1 MSEFHSEMSNKKI
14 CYIVTIPLTI
24 EAFFIP
30 QLKYLAQC
38 GFSVSVICSPSD
50 SLQEKLGDSVRFI
63 PCEIPRGLSVLG
75 SLRAIAQ
82 LRRIFAQ
89 EKFDLVQYSTPN
101 AALYAS
107 IAAKLA
113 GCKIRNYHLM
123 GLRYLGA
130 SGIGRIV
137 LKTIEKITCG
147 LSTSIECVSPSN
159 LRLALN
165 EGIFP
170 EKKGTVV
177 WNGSSGGV
185 DLSRF
190 DFSKRDLW
198 RREVREELGLSA
210 NDFVFGFAGRI
221 TRDKG
226 INEILA
232 AYQSIN
238 CDAKLLFVGNPE
250 GLDTLD
256 QKLLTQ
262 AKQDARILFHESVK
276 DIERYYAAMDVLLLP
291 SYREGFG
298 NVIIEAAACGTPAI
312 VSNIPGPIDA
322 VEDGKTAIVV
332 TVRDAETLAKAMQKC
347 VSGELFD
354 PMCCAQFADSQFDSV
369 KLLEAIY
376 QRKKILL
383 GRSV

>member
-1 MSEFHSEMSNKKI
+1 MSEFHPEMSNKKI

-75 SLRAIAQ
+75 SFRAIAQ

-298 NVIIEAAACGTPAI
+298 NVIIEAAAVGTPAI
-312 VSNIPGPIDA
+312 ASNIPGPIDA
-322 VEDGKTAIVV
+322 IKDGKTAL
-332 TVRDAETLAKAMQKC
+332 TVPAGDAKILAEVMKECLNRKRFDA
-347 VSGELFD
+347 GECAEFVRMHFD
-354 PMCCAQFADSQFDSV
+354 EG
-369 KLLEAIY
+369 KLCTFICE
-376 QRKKILL
+376 RKKMMLK
-383 GRSV
+383 